1 MSDSTLRRWLDG
13 ETKVPLAAEYRNI
26 EKKPAK
32 KRPPRVGDRER
43 LGGFGI
49 LRYFTYIVSSW
60 DVGAMKPDPRIFET
74 ALERAGCPPHE
85 AVMIGDR
92 LDNDVAPAKALGM
105 KTVRVR
111 QGFGSLQSPRSEAET
126 PDFEIGSLSELP
138 ALFL

>member
-1 MSDSTLRRWLDG
+1 
-13 ETKVPLAAEYRNI
+13 
-26 EKKPAK
+26 
-32 KRPPRVGDRER
+32 
-43 LGGFGI
+43 
-49 LRYFTYIVSSW
+49 
-60 DVGAMKPDPRIFET
+60 MKPDPRIFET
-74 ALERAGCPPHE
+74 ALEKAGCPPHE

-111 QGFGSLQSPRSEAET
+111 QGFGVLQSPRSEADT